1 MFLKMRA
8 ERDDATA
15 KLDELA
21 DMFLQKEEELDD
33 VLAMRDRR
41 KQS

>member
-15 KLDELA
+15 KLD
-21 DMFLQKEEELDD
+21 D